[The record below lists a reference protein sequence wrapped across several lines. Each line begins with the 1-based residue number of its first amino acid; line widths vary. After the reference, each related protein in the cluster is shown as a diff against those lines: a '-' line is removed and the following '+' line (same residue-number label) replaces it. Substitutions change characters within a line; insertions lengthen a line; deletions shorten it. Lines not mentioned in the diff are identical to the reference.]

1 MTFPS
6 LSSWVFALKIFAAA
20 VLALYLALWLDLPRP
35 YWAMATVYITSQR
48 LSGATRSKAAYRLAG
63 TAAGA
68 AYTVFIVPVLA
79 NSPELLTLALTLWL
93 GLCLYLSLLDRTP
106 RSYAF
111 MLAGYTAALIAFPSV
126 ATPESIFDTALARVE
141 EITLGIICASL
152 VSTIILPEKVG
163 SVVASQI
170 EAWLKDAGNAACE
183 VLRPERSDVAP
194 EAMNRGLRLA
204 GDAVQID
211 GLLTHLAYEAPG
223 GRGAARWVA
232 LLRER
237 MLLLLPS
244 LSSISDRLQALR
256 DGGALD
262 DELRSLLGEIS
273 AWIQL
278 GPTAPPAEAER
289 LHTAIRAATPDLA
302 PDSGWHDIVRANL
315 MIRLHE
321 LVDIRQDCR
330 ILQRQIAKDWG
341 RLRQPLALGS
351 EVPGDRHVDHGLAM
365 LSALGAM
372 AATLILSAIWIFT
385 GWADGA
391 SAVMMAAIAC
401 CFFASQDDPVPR
413 IVGFANWTMVSF
425 VFVGLYS
432 FVILPA
438 INGFVPLVAALSL
451 LFIPVGLLIA
461 NPATFMIGMTLGAN
475 GATLMALQA
484 NFSGADFA
492 GFLNG
497 NLAVVIGMWSAAIL
511 TRIFRTTGVDS
522 SVRRLRRAGRLTL
535 ARAAERRGRGDRA
548 RFLAIMLDRL
558 GLLAPRLAT
567 LGAADQA
574 GMAHKLLSDLRVGLN
589 LIEIRR
595 ARHSL
600 APDAVKAIDAMLD
613 GLARHYRSGAETVA
627 PALLTEVDAALGAV
641 MATPDPARQRDA
653 LLGLVGVRR
662 GLFPD
667 APPYAP
673 APPPDPAEL
682 KIAA

>member
-6 LSSWVFALKIFAAA
+6 LSSWVFALKIFTAA

-48 LSGATRSKAAYRLAG
+48 LSGATRAKAAYRLAG

-126 ATPESIFDTALARVE
+126 TTPESIFDTALARVE

-183 VLRPERSDVAP
+183 ALRPERSDVAP

-223 GRGAARWVA
+223 RPGAARWVA

-278 GPTAPPAEAER
+278 GPT
-289 LHTAIRAATPDLA
+289 
-302 PDSGWHDIVRANL
+302 
-315 MIRLHE
+315 
-321 LVDIRQDCR
+321 
-330 ILQRQIAKDWG
+330 
-341 RLRQPLALGS
+341 
-351 EVPGDRHVDHGLAM
+351 
-365 LSALGAM
+365 
-372 AATLILSAIWIFT
+372 
-385 GWADGA
+385 
-391 SAVMMAAIAC
+391 
-401 CFFASQDDPVPR
+401 
-413 IVGFANWTMVSF
+413 
-425 VFVGLYS
+425 
-432 FVILPA
+432 
-438 INGFVPLVAALSL
+438 
-451 LFIPVGLLIA
+451 
-461 NPATFMIGMTLGAN
+461 
-475 GATLMALQA
+475 
-484 NFSGADFA
+484 
-492 GFLNG
+492 
-497 NLAVVIGMWSAAIL
+497 
-511 TRIFRTTGVDS
+511 
-522 SVRRLRRAGRLTL
+522 
-535 ARAAERRGRGDRA
+535 
-548 RFLAIMLDRL
+548 
-558 GLLAPRLAT
+558 
-567 LGAADQA
+567 
-574 GMAHKLLSDLRVGLN
+574 
-589 LIEIRR
+589 
-595 ARHSL
+595 
-600 APDAVKAIDAMLD
+600 
-613 GLARHYRSGAETVA
+613 
-627 PALLTEVDAALGAV
+627 
-641 MATPDPARQRDA
+641 
-653 LLGLVGVRR
+653 
-662 GLFPD
+662 
-667 APPYAP
+667 
-673 APPPDPAEL
+673 
-682 KIAA
+682 